1 LDPPLLI
8 NLIGMPLH
16 VDEQKIYLISVHF
29 MGARSIS
36 QLLTLA
42 LELLTVVQ
50 SLKVDITATLIACM
64 DNFHSVT

>member
-29 MGARSIS
+29 MGARS
-36 QLLTLA
+36 
-42 LELLTVVQ
+42 
-50 SLKVDITATLIACM
+50 SLKLNAWNDNLEDFEQSFQVLLLLLKQTLPEG
-64 DNFHSVT
+64 FPSS